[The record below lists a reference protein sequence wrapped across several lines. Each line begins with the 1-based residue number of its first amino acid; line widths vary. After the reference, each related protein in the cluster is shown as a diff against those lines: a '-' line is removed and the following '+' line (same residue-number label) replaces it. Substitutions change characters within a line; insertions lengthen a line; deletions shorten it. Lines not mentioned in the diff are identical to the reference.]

1 MKRAMNP
8 DGSARPG
15 EFSSYLPEPH
25 LPGPVP
31 PLKPLSFFSFLRTM
45 QDNAIAVYDERAYE
59 EWLVETKFFRLRNF
73 ILNDPE
79 GIRRVLLDHAAN
91 YAKGNIEPQVGTAG
105 VGRKTNPGEEARW
118 HARRRLALPAFDY
131 RSVSSYVPIMT
142 EAAERLLSQWDSSPP
157 GTVVDLAGSS
167 CFQQV
172 TVEVISRRVFSSD
185 SEEIARL
192 VAEFMTR
199 RRSEI
204 MIHPLDFIPFVDK
217 VWARYRNRRERRA
230 FADVMAAIERL
241 VASRSAEQ
249 TPSHDD
255 FLDRLIAA
263 QEEGS
268 DRRIGR
274 AEAQGNA
281 LTILMVGHETVTWT
295 LAWIWYM
302 LSQHPTEEAK
312 VHAELDSVLGG
323 RTPTQE
329 DIARLPY
336 TRMFVEETMR
346 LYPPFHTLAWR
357 ETLAD
362 DELCGRPI
370 PKGTIISI
378 VPWVLHRHRKL
389 WEDPE
394 RFDPERFSPERSVG
408 RSRFAYLPFGMG
420 PRVCIGAV
428 FAMTQIMLV
437 LATLAQRYRLRLAPG
452 HRVEPQ
458 ARVMLRTRSG
468 MKMVLEKR

>member
-1 MKRAMNP
+1 MQ
-8 DGSARPG
+8 
-15 EFSSYLPEPH
+15 SSIEHPAGAVSS

-31 PLKPLSFFSFLRTM
+31 PAKPLSFFKFLNTM
-45 QDNAIAVYDERAYE
+45 QDNAIAVYHEQAYE
-59 EWLVETKFFRLRNF
+59 EWLVETRFFRLRNF

-79 GIRRVLLDHAAN
+79 GIRRVLLDNAAN

-105 VGRKTNPGEEARW
+105 AGRKTNPGEEARW
-118 HARRRLALPAFDY
+118 QARRRITLPVFDY
-131 RSVSSYVPIMT
+131 RSVSTYGPIMT
-142 EAAERLLSQWDSSPP
+142 KAAGKLLAQWDAL
-157 GTVVDLAGSS
+157 GLNAIVDVIAAM
-167 CFQQV
+167 QQV
-172 TVEVISRRVFSSD
+172 TVEVISQLVFSD
-185 SEEIARL
+185 ESEEIAQL
-192 VAEFMTR
+192 VAEFMR
-199 RRSEI
+199 RRRTEI
-204 MIHPLDFIPFVDK
+204 MIHPLDFVPLVDK
-217 VWARYRNRRERRA
+217 VWGRYRRRRERGTFRN
-230 FADVMAAIERL
+230 VMSAIERL
-241 VASRSAEQ
+241 VAERSAGK
-249 TPSHDD
+249 TPGKDD
-255 FLDRLIAA
+255 LLDRFIAA

-268 DRRIGR
+268 DRRISR
-274 AEAQGNA
+274 TEAQGHA

-302 LSQHPTEEAK
+302 LSQHPAEEAR

-336 TRMFVEETMR
+336 MRMFIEETMR

-357 ETLAD
+357 EALAD
-362 DELCGRPI
+362 DELCGQPI
-370 PKGTIISI
+370 LKGTIISI

-394 RFDPERFSPERSVG
+394 RFDPERFSPERSAG

-428 FAMTQIMLV
+428 FAMTQIVLV
-437 LATLAQRYRLRLAPG
+437 LATLAQRYRLRVAPG
-452 HRVEPQ
+452 NTVEPQ
-458 ARVMLRTRSG
+458 ARVMLRTRAG